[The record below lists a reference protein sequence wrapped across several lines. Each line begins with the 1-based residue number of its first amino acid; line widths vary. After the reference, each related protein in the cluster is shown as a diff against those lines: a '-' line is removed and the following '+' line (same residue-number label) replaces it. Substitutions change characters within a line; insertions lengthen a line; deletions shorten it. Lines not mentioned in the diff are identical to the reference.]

1 MRKHLIYC
9 TALICCFLTACG
21 TSEAPLVNVNNS
33 AEESVSSEISSADS
47 NTDEDSLDDPFEGL
61 DYDAFYGCGFE
72 KGTDA
77 DGNPVMVDYDN
88 IPVENNAINLT
99 LSSRVQ
105 MKEQPAEG
113 KCHAYMLMGINGQ
126 LYDFSVDGKASTNGI
141 LETDIPV
148 NQDVRVPF
156 EVKDLPAQSGYNTF
170 AFYTVLTDFSTRS
183 YAIMEYTGTFHA
195 DAANEGMQP
204 VSLTA
209 ESALQNIET
218 VSTDGKT
225 QDEILNPNGGTIR
238 MFDKDAVQS
247 FDDTTG
253 VCSLKQSTPIYYEL
267 VNAND
272 DNGPSNRSGFCLAL
286 FNGKPLNIWNGSPL
300 AAVSMK
306 DNELLKRIPMT
317 SDLKP
322 GESGQI
328 GCIYFDLSNGT
339 GGLKTEQI
347 SENIIIAE

>member
-9 TALICCFLTACG
+9 TAMICCFLTACG
-21 TSEAPLVNVNNS
+21 TSEAPLVDVNNS

-47 NTDEDSLDDPFEGL
+47 NTNTDEEPFEEPFEEL

-72 KGTDA
+72 NGTDA
-77 DGNPVMVDYDN
+77 DGNPVMADYDN
-88 IPVENNAINLT
+88 IPVENNTMSLT
-99 LSSRVQ
+99 LFNRIQ
-105 MKEQPAEG
+105 MKEPPAEG
-113 KCHAYMLMGINGQ
+113 KRHAYMLMGINGQ
-126 LYDFSVDGKASTNGI
+126 LYDFTVDGKTSTNGI

-156 EVKDLPAQSGYNTF
+156 EIKDLPAQSGDNTF
-170 AFYTVLTDFSTRS
+170 AFYTVLPEEDS
-183 YAIMEYTGTFHA
+183 YGIMEYTGTFHA
-195 DAANEGMQP
+195 DAANEGVQP

-209 ESALQNIET
+209 EAAIQNIET
-218 VSTDGKT
+218 DTADGKT
-225 QDEILNPNGGTIR
+225 QDEIINPNGGVIR

-253 VCSLKQSTPIYYEL
+253 TCKLKQSTQIYYEL
-267 VNAND
+267 VNIND
-272 DNGPSNRSGFCLAL
+272 DNGPSNRSGVCLAV
-286 FNGKPLNIWNGSPL
+286 FDGKPMNIWNGSPF

-317 SDLKP
+317 ADLKP

-328 GCIYFDLSNGT
+328 GCIYFDLSNET
-339 GGLKTEQI
+339 GELKTAQI
-347 SENIIIAE
+347 TEKITVAE